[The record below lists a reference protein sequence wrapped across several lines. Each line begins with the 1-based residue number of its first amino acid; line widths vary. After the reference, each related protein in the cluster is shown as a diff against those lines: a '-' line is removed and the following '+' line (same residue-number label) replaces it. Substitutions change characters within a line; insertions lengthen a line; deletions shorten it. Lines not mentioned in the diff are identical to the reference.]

1 VEVGDVVANNGKDG
15 DGAGDGQGGDAR
27 DGTDVRGAGDGAAA
41 TKETARNETKDNH
54 EPEV

>member
-1 VEVGDVVANNGKDG
+1 VEVGDVVADNGKDG

-41 TKETARNETKDNH
+41 TKETARNETKDNY

>member
-1 VEVGDVVANNGKDG
+1 VEVGDVVADNGKDG
-15 DGAGDGQGGDAR
+15 DGAGDAR

-41 TKETARNETKDNH
+41 TKETARNETKDNY